1 MNKVLIVVAL
11 VLTSCTPQPTYITH
25 PNQYGET
32 DTLAFLNPSAV
43 QDGTVTSIPD
53 TTTELLTPLFP
64 VPITRV
70 TRVNGGDYK
79 WEVESEN
86 GVVFYS
92 NKKYK
97 VGDVAFYMDGD
108 SEKLYWTKNK

>member
-1 MNKVLIVVAL
+1 MNKVLILAAL
-11 VLTSCTPQPTYITH
+11 VLASCTPQTTYITH

-32 DTLAFLNPSAV
+32 DTLATLDVP
-43 QDGTVTSIPD
+43 TTSIPD

-70 TRVNGGDYK
+70 TRVNGGEYK

-97 VGDVAFYMDGD
+97 VGDVAFYMD
-108 SEKLYWTKNK
+108 SETEKLYWTKN

>member
-1 MNKVLIVVAL
+1 MNKVLILAAL
-11 VLTSCTPQPTYITH
+11 VLASCTPQTTYITH

-32 DTLAFLNPSAV
+32 DTLATLDVP
-43 QDGTVTSIPD
+43 TTSIPD

-97 VGDVAFYMDGD
+97 VGDVAFYMD
-108 SEKLYWTKNK
+108 SETEKLYWTKK

>member
-1 MNKVLIVVAL
+1 MNKVLILAVL
-11 VLTSCTPQPTYITH
+11 VLASCTPQTTYITH

-32 DTLAFLNPSAV
+32 DTIATLDVP
-43 QDGTVTSIPD
+43 TTSIPD
-53 TTTELLTPLFP
+53 TTTELLVPLFP

-70 TRVNGGDYK
+70 TKVNRGEYK

-97 VGDVAFYMDGD
+97 VGDVAFYMD
-108 SEKLYWTKNK
+108 SETEKLYWTKK

>member
-1 MNKVLIVVAL
+1 MNKVLIVAAL
-11 VLTSCTPQPTYITH
+11 VLASCTPQPTYITH
-25 PNQYGET
+25 PNPYGET
-32 DTLAFLNPSAV
+32 DTLATLDVP
-43 QDGTVTSIPD
+43 TTSIPD

-70 TRVNGGDYK
+70 TRVNRGDYK

>member
-1 MNKVLIVVAL
+1 MNKVLILAAL
-11 VLTSCTPQPTYITH
+11 VLASCTPQTTYITH

-32 DTLAFLNPSAV
+32 DTIATLDVP
-43 QDGTVTSIPD
+43 TTSIPD
-53 TTTELLTPLFP
+53 TATTWLTPLFP

-70 TRVNGGDYK
+70 TKVNRGEYK

-97 VGDVAFYMDGD
+97 VGDVAFYMD
-108 SEKLYWTKNK
+108 SETEKLYWTKK

>member
-1 MNKVLIVVAL
+1 MNKVLILAAL
-11 VLTSCTPQPTYITH
+11 VLASCTPQPTYITH

-32 DTLAFLNPSAV
+32 DTLATLDVP
-43 QDGTVTSIPD
+43 TTSIPD

-70 TRVNGGDYK
+70 TKINRGEYK

-97 VGDVAFYMDGD
+97 VGDVAFYMD
-108 SEKLYWTKNK
+108 SETEKLYWTKK

>member
-1 MNKVLIVVAL
+1 MNKVLIVAAL
-11 VLTSCTPQPTYITH
+11 VLASCTPQPTYITH

-32 DTLAFLNPSAV
+32 DTLATLDVP
-43 QDGTVTSIPD
+43 VTSIPD

-70 TRVNGGDYK
+70 TRVNGGEYK